1 MRIETAQGVLDFVSE
16 AEANVLVHFEGHQV
30 LMRYHGLDKADGS
43 DEVIPLW
50 AFFLPMMRNWHP
62 VLAPVA
68 LRTLEGRG
76 PFVVEVMP

>member
-1 MRIETAQGVLDFVSE
+1 MRIETAQGVLDFVRE
-16 AEANVLVHFEGHQV
+16 AEATVLVRHGDQQV
-30 LMRYHGLDKADGS
+30 LVRYHGLDKADGS

-76 PFVVEVMP
+76 PFVVEVLP